1 MSTNTIKM
9 PSAHEVNAY
18 VTQVRAELADL
29 PPDDVEEL
37 TGGLEADLAERVAE
51 APDGLAGLGSPAAYA
66 AELRSA
72 AGLPAREP
80 SRSGLKGEW
89 TAFVDSLAA
98 LRQGNP
104 LVAKAFE
111 VIDQLRPIG
120 WLARGLVLAVVVMT
134 VVGAYWSL
142 WWFAALAAAGSV
154 WLGLRR
160 DRLSESARGL
170 VVVANLV
177 AVVAAVPAL
186 ASVVQIT
193 SRFGS
198 DIPPAVVDR
207 VNYGGPGLTYEGQQV
222 ANLFVYDKDGK
233 PLPDVR
239 VFTDRGDPVDLR
251 RDQFDDNGNPLKGPA
266 DIYGKD
272 WSNAA
277 PIVTS
282 NGPIRDATWT
292 PPTAIPPL
300 APTPEPA
307 VTGTA
312 TEAVDPSATTGP
324 TGAVPSPTTTRPAPR
339 PTMSTTAPPAPTT
352 TR

>member
-29 PPDDVEEL
+29 PPDDGEEL

-72 AGLPAREP
+72 AGLPAR
-80 SRSGLKGEW
+80 SGLSPSW
-89 TAFVDSLAA
+89 WSQQVAVFHDNIRDLRRDSALA
-98 LRQGNP
+98 N
-104 LVAKAFE
+104 E
-111 VIDQLRPIG
+111 VIDFLVKLRPA
-120 WLARGLVLAVVVMT
+120 WWVLRGLAIAWLLSVVILSSVALFVPLGLACVV
-134 VVGAYWSL
+134 
-142 WWFAALAAAGSV
+142 GSV
-154 WLGLRR
+154 WLARR
-160 DRLSESARGL
+160 PKALGDAVGL
-170 VVVANLV
+170 VTLLV
-177 AVVAAVPAL
+177 NAVVVITGLGLWSAWAASSGNPN
-186 ASVVQIT
+186 
-193 SRFGS
+193 
-198 DIPPAVVDR
+198 AVA
-207 VNYGGPGLTYEGQQV
+207 YGESGGPATGLAYNEQSVG
-222 ANLFVYDKDGK
+222 NLFVYDKDGK
-233 PLPDVR
+233 PLSDVR

-251 RDQFDDNGNPLKGPA
+251 RDQFDDNGFPLKGPA

-282 NGPIRDATWT
+282 NGPIRDGSWT

-300 APTPEPA
+300 APTPEPSA
-307 VTGTA
+307 TATA
-312 TEAVDPSATTGP
+312 TETVDPSATTGP
-324 TGAVPSPTTTRPAPR
+324 TDAVPSPTTTRPAPR